1 MQDLGFCCIYMAK
14 TAKMKKWIIILATLT
29 MMLSAC
35 MKDGMKE
42 GAKLDMNRR
51 DWLIGSWYEYYD
63 PTVFAFDGVSE
74 VTFSGDGAARWHYYS
89 FLGESSSDIDYRYT
103 IEKNILT
110 LTSDTGTESYEVIF
124 LSRDEMAWQ
133 RVGTTYSKGS
143 WSSDYKHF
151 LRSKD

>member
-1 MQDLGFCCIYMAK
+1 
-14 TAKMKKWIIILATLT
+14 MKKWIFILAALT

-89 FLGESSSDIDYRYT
+89 FLGGSSSDIDYRYT

-124 LSRDEMAWQ
+124 LSKDEMAWQ